1 MSPKAAAAAAASG
14 LPQHFSLL
22 YLYPLPLPTTSTP
35 SRVIH
40 CSLLNECHAQLLYN
54 ELLSQWVTD
63 SDSLIVVVLVVAVIV
78 VVVVAIV
85 IAAAAVVCENQ
96 FRVWF
101 GLIITALISIE
112 PSNLT
117 IN

>member
-1 MSPKAAAAAAASG
+1 MSPKAAAAAAAAAG
-14 LPQHFSLL
+14 LPQHFNCPCSPSPPYASSLP
-22 YLYPLPLPTTSTP
+22 PLA
-35 SRVIH
+35 IH

-63 SDSLIVVVLVVAVIV
+63 SDSLIVVAVLVVAVIV
-78 VVVVAIV
+78 VVLFVVVVAIV
-85 IAAAAVVCENQ
+85 IAAENQ